1 MIQQGEIR
9 MKITT
14 RKKHVI
20 LASLVLILGVAVLT
34 NWYLTDSGTNISQV
48 MGESDIDS
56 DNVNSQNLG
65 DAIYVNSTDVSDEYF
80 ASAKLSRDSS
90 YDEAVATLKEIV
102 NSNEADEAS
111 IKNASDTINALSQR
125 KIEQSNIENL
135 VQAKTG
141 SGCVAVISDSGVEV
155 IIDKY
160 AVSEETILQIKEIV
174 INNTDV
180 SQEKIS
186 IIAAK

>member
-1 MIQQGEIR
+1 

-14 RKKHVI
+14 RKKHAV
-20 LASLVLILGVAVLT
+20 LASLVLILGVAVLA
-34 NWYLTDSGTNISQV
+34 NWYLTTPDTNISQV

-56 DNVNSQNLG
+56 DNVDSQNLG
-65 DAIYVNSTDVSDEYF
+65 DAVYVNSTDVNDEYF
-80 ASAKLSRDSS
+80 ASAKLSRDNS

-102 NSNEADEAS
+102 NSSEADENS
-111 IKNASDTINALSQR
+111 VKNASSAITVMSQR
-125 KIEQSNIENL
+125 KVAQTNIENL
-135 VQAKTG
+135 VAAKTG
-141 SGCVAVISDSGVEV
+141 SKCVTVISDNGVEV
-155 IIDKY
+155 IVDECAI
-160 AVSEETILQIKEIV
+160 SEETILQIKEIV

>member
-1 MIQQGEIR
+1 

-14 RKKHVI
+14 RKKHAI
-20 LASLVLILGVAVLT
+20 LASLVLVLGIAVLA
-34 NWYLTDSGTNISQV
+34 NWYLTVPDTSIDQV

-65 DAIYVNSTDVSDEYF
+65 DAIYVNGTDVSDEYF
-80 ASAKLSRDSS
+80 ASAKLSRDNTF
-90 YDEAVATLKEIV
+90 DEAVATLKEIV
-102 NSNEADEAS
+102 NSSEADES
-111 IKNASDTINALSQR
+111 SVKNASDTIALMTQR
-125 KIEQSNIENL
+125 KMEQSNIENL
-135 VQAKTG
+135 IEAKTG
-141 SGCVAVISDSGVEV
+141 SNCVAVISDNGVEV
-155 IIDKY
+155 IIDKN
-160 AVSEETILQIKEIV
+160 AVSEDTILQIKEIV

>member
-1 MIQQGEIR
+1 

-14 RKKHVI
+14 RKKHAI
-20 LASLVLILGVAVLT
+20 LASLVLVLGIAVLA
-34 NWYLTDSGTNISQV
+34 NWYLTDPDTSIDQV

-65 DAIYVNSTDVSDEYF
+65 DAIYVNGTDTNSEYF
-80 ASAKLSRDSS
+80 ATAKLSRDNT

-102 NSNEADEAS
+102 NSTEADES
-111 IKNASDTINALSQR
+111 SVKNASDTIALMTQR
-125 KIEQSNIENL
+125 KMEQSNIENL
-135 VQAKTG
+135 VEAKTG
-141 SGCVAVISDSGVEV
+141 SKCVAVISDNGVEV
-155 IIDKY
+155 IVNKN
-160 AVSEETILQIKEIV
+160 AVSNDTILQIKEIV

-186 IIAAK
+186 IIPAK

>member
-1 MIQQGEIR
+1 

-14 RKKHVI
+14 RKKHAV
-20 LASLVLILGVAVLT
+20 LASLVLILGVAVLA
-34 NWYLTDSGTNISQV
+34 NWYLATPDANISQV

-56 DNVNSQNLG
+56 DNVDSQNLG
-65 DAIYVNSTDVSDEYF
+65 DAIYVNSSEVSDEYF
-80 ASAKLSRDSS
+80 ASAKLSRDNS

-102 NSNEADEAS
+102 NSSEADADS
-111 IKNASDTINALSQR
+111 VKNATDAIAVMSQR
-125 KIEQSNIENL
+125 KIEQTNIENL
-135 VQAKTG
+135 VEAKTG

-155 IIDKY
+155 IIDELS
-160 AVSEETILQIKEIV
+160 VSDDTILQIKEIV
-174 INNTDV
+174 INNTDF